1 MVSIYASFN
10 DSSLFIHFIM
20 TSKFVCFVIFSY
32 ENMLKHLKRY
42 LESLYFFSP
51 CLARENELLIIH
63 SSCGSLGKH
72 IIVSRL
78 LFLVPYPFSEYYLSQ
93 DRKNTVEFYG
103 LVLFPK
109 TFLISLAESWSCMS
123 LEKHIWFGLQ
133 PVYCT
138 AHFFCLAFFL
148 VKEILHLLPKKGAL
162 SMTTL
167 WTFVWFYSAMELNI
181 YPTDASN

>member
-1 MVSIYASFN
+1 LSVFLYLVWKHVKASEKISGI
-10 DSSLFIHFIM
+10 SS
-20 TSKFVCFVIFSY
+20 
-32 ENMLKHLKRY
+32 
-42 LESLYFFSP
+42 FFFP

-138 AHFFCLAFFL
+138 AHFFCLAFFFWSRRYC
-148 VKEILHLLPKKGAL
+148 ICYPKKEPYRWQPCELLHGF
-162 SMTTL
+162 TL
-167 WTFVWFYSAMELNI
+167 PWS
-181 YPTDASN
+181 

>member
-123 LEKHIWFGLQ
+123 LEKHIWFRLQ

-138 AHFFCLAFFL
+138 AHFFCLAFFFGQGDIASATQKRSLIDDNL
-148 VKEILHLLPKKGAL
+148 VNFCMVLLCHGVKHL
-162 SMTTL
+162 
-167 WTFVWFYSAMELNI
+167 
-181 YPTDASN
+181 SNWCF